1 MEEGTLSIVKRDHG
15 YQVRYAANNPRGPDY
30 QPYVCADEPILLAL
44 LHQLGTAPE
53 AIMQAWA
60 TVQLGGMAVLSLC
73 VSLRQIQVFFRPT
86 P

>member
-1 MEEGTLSIVKRDHG
+1 
-15 YQVRYAANNPRGPDY
+15 
-30 QPYVCADEPILLAL
+30 
-44 LHQLGTAPE
+44 
-53 AIMQAWA
+53 MQAWA